1 MPQSKYQTLYS
12 DTRPAGEKFGHRRA
26 GSIAIIS
33 NKTMDINE
41 TADYG
46 EVGKID

>member
-1 MPQSKYQTLYS
+1 MQASKYSTLYS
-12 DTRPAGEKFGHRRA
+12 DTRNNEDGKFKHKRA

-33 NKTMDINE
+33 NKTMDAHE
-41 TADYG
+41 ADYG